1 MLTAAVRRLEDFLFR
16 HRGAVLTAFAVLT
29 VLMGWQASKLRIS
42 AGFDKLLPSG
52 HEYIKTFD
60 DYRGQLHDA
69 NGIAVVVHPRHG
81 DIWDPATLKT
91 LLDVTQAVTFLP
103 GVNRGSVTSLWTPNI
118 FVTQITEEGFTS
130 DLLISGTT
138 TPDSLTPEVIGQ
150 IRDRTIKGGYI
161 GKLVAKDGSSAL
173 IAAEVMDPDP
183 HSGEPLDYIAFG
195 HSLETQIRRKFENKD
210 VEIQI
215 IGFAKEVSDIADG
228 AEGVLLFCGIALLLT
243 ILAVYWYCRSWTLTF
258 QKIICSLTTLVW
270 QFGTVHLLGLGLDPL
285 AILVPFLIFAIG
297 VSHGVQQI
305 NFMVR
310 EVAAG
315 ADMYTA
321 ARRSFSGLLIPGVLA
336 LSTTLVS
343 FITMVLVPIPMIREL
358 AIVAAIGIA
367 YKVFSNLIMLPLA
380 ASYSKITP
388 EWSRLSQQRRESRGQ
403 IMARI
408 ARIAEPRHAVV
419 ASLIT
424 LLVFAGSVAL
434 CQGRVIGSLQ
444 PGSPELRPDSRYN
457 QDSRAIASSFDI
469 GLDWLTTVVEAPEES
484 CGKVEILKLVDEF
497 GWEMQNVPGVIS
509 AESVATLTKLYN
521 AGLNEGQPK
530 MATIPRDSH
539 TLGYDI
545 AQAHEAAAITGKGC
559 KWMAVN
565 LYLTDHK
572 ATTIQGV
579 VAAIKQFRLSHTMDG
594 VKFRLAGG
602 NAGVEAAT
610 NEVLASEELPMLLY
624 VFATIM
630 VLVLLAYR
638 DWRAMLACC
647 LPLAVAT
654 YIGYAFMKQLDIGL
668 TVATLPVMVLS
679 VGVGVDY
686 AFYIYNRL
694 QLHLARGENIVDSF
708 EHALKETGIATVF
721 TAITLSVGV
730 ATWSFSALKFQAD
743 MGKLLAFM
751 FMVNMVMA
759 ITALP
764 AFAVVLEKLFPR
776 RRPVHVPGFAHD

>member
-1 MLTAAVRRLEDFLFR
+1 MLTRFVRRLEDFLFG
-16 HRGAVLTAFAVLT
+16 HRGTVLAVFAVLT
-29 VLMGWQASKLRIS
+29 VLMGWEASKLRIS

-60 DYRGQLHDA
+60 DYRGRLHDA

-81 DIWDPATLKT
+81 DIWNAATLKT
-91 LLDVTQAVTFLP
+91 LLDVTQALTFLP
-103 GVNRGSVTSLWTPNI
+103 GINRGSVTSLWTPNI

-130 DLLISGTT
+130 DLLIPGTT
-138 TPDSLTPEVIGQ
+138 TPDALTPEVIGQ
-150 IRDRTIKGGYI
+150 IRDRVVKGDYI
-161 GKLVAKDGSSAL
+161 GKLVAKDGSGAL

-195 HSLETQIRRKFENKD
+195 HSLETQIRQKYETAD
-210 VEIQI
+210 TEIQI

-258 QKIICSLTTLVW
+258 QKIICSMTTLIW

-310 EVAAG
+310 EVAGG

-336 LSTTLVS
+336 LATTLVS

-358 AIVAAIGIA
+358 AVVASIGIA
-367 YKVFSNLIMLPLA
+367 YKVVSNLVMLPLA
-380 ASYSKITP
+380 ASYSKVTK
-388 EWSRLSQQRRESRGQ
+388 EWGRLSQQRRESRGDL
-403 IMARI
+403 MARI
-408 ARIAEPRHAVV
+408 AKIAEPRNAWIMCG
-419 ASLIT
+419 LT
-424 LLVFAGSVAL
+424 LLIFVSAVLLSR
-434 CQGRVIGSLQ
+434 GRVIGSLQ
-444 PGSPELRPDSRYN
+444 PGSPELRADARYN
-457 QDSRAIASSFDI
+457 LDSRAIAAKFDV
-469 GLDWLTTVVEAPEES
+469 GLDWLSVVVEAPEDS
-484 CGKVEILKLVDEF
+484 CGKVELLKLVDEF

-509 AESVATLTKLYN
+509 AESVASLTKLYN
-521 AGLNEGQPK
+521 VGLNEGQPK
-530 MATIPRDSH
+530 MDTIPRDSR
-539 TLGYDI
+539 TLSYNI
-545 AQAHEAAAITGKGC
+545 AQAHEANAITGKGC

-565 LYLTDHK
+565 LYLSDHK

-579 VAAIKQFRLSHTMDG
+579 VAAVKQFRAAHRMDG
-594 VKFRLAGG
+594 VTFRLAGG

-624 VFATIM
+624 VFGAILL
-630 VLVLLAYR
+630 LVFLAYR

-647 LPLAVAT
+647 LPLTVAT
-654 YIGYAFMKQLDIGL
+654 YIGYAFMKLLDIGL

-694 QLHLARGENIVDSF
+694 QLHMARGENIVDSF
-708 EHALKETGIATVF
+708 EHALKETGVATVF

-764 AFAVVLEKLFPR
+764 AFAVVLERMFPR
-776 RRPVHVPGFAHD
+776 KGPVRMPGLAHE

>member
-1 MLTAAVRRLEDFLFR
+1 MLTVAVRRLEDFLFR
-16 HRGAVLTAFAVLT
+16 WRGPVLTLFALLT
-29 VLMGWQASKLRIS
+29 VVMGWQASKLRIS

-81 DIWDPATLKT
+81 DIWNAATLKT

-118 FVTQITEEGFTS
+118 FVTQITEDGFTS

-138 TPDSLTPEVIGQ
+138 TPDSLTPDVIAQ
-150 IRDRTIKGGYI
+150 IRDRVIKGGYI
-161 GKLVAKDGSSAL
+161 GKLVAKDGSAAL
-173 IAAEVMDPDP
+173 IAAELMDPDP
-183 HSGEPLDYIAFG
+183 HTGEPLDYIAFG
-195 HSLETQIRRKFENKD
+195 HSLETQIRRKYENPD

-228 AEGVLLFCGIALLLT
+228 AQGVLLFCGIALVLT
-243 ILAVYWYCRSWTLTF
+243 ILAVYWYCRSWTLTL
-258 QKIICSLTTLVW
+258 QKIVCSLTTLIW

-310 EVAAG
+310 EVAGG

-321 ARRSFSGLLIPGVLA
+321 ARRSFSGLLIPGVLSLA
-336 LSTTLVS
+336 TTFVS

-358 AIVAAIGIA
+358 AVVAAIGIA
-367 YKVFSNLIMLPLA
+367 YKVVSNLVMLPLA

-388 EWSRLSQQRRESRGQ
+388 EWGRLSQQRRDSRGHL
-403 IMARI
+403 MARI
-408 ARIAEPRHAVV
+408 ARIAEPGNAW
-419 ASLIT
+419 AMTGFT
-424 LLVFAGSVAL
+424 LLVFAAAVYL

-444 PGSPELRPDSRYN
+444 PGSPELRPDARYN
-457 QDSRAIASSFDI
+457 VDSRAIADKFDI
-469 GLDWLTTVVEAPEES
+469 GLDWLTAVVEAPEES
-484 CGKVEILKLVDEF
+484 CGNVELLKLVDEF
-497 GWEMQNVPGVIS
+497 GWEMQNLPGVIS
-509 AESVATLTKLYN
+509 AESVASLTKLYN

-539 TLGYDI
+539 TLGYNI

-572 ATTIQGV
+572 ATTIQSV
-579 VAAIKQFRLSHTMDG
+579 VAAVKQFRASHVLPG
-594 VKFRLAGG
+594 VRFRLASG

-610 NEVLASEELPMLLY
+610 NEVLAHEELPMLLY
-624 VFATIM
+624 VFAAIV
-630 VLVLLAYR
+630 VLVFLAYR

-647 LPLAVAT
+647 LPLAIAT
-654 YIGYAFMKQLDIGL
+654 YIGYAFMKLLDIGL

-694 QLHLARGENIVDSF
+694 QLHLARGETIVDAF

-721 TAITLSVGV
+721 TALTLSVGV

-764 AFAVVLEKLFPR
+764 AFAVVLERLVPR
-776 RRPVHVPGFAHD
+776 TKAVRMPGLAHD